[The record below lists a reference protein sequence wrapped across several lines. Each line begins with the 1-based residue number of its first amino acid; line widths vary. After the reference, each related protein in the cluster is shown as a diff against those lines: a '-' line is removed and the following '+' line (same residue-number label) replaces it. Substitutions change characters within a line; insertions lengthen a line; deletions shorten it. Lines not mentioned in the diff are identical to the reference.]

1 MKLADYYLG
10 DPRVVLVPIEHLS
23 RTGMSTE
30 FAALLAERRSWS
42 SARVDFFNS
51 AFSLYWE
58 RTRVLAHSRAWMAPR
73 IRNVAMLTDFDAVRP
88 YVQLLNTSSWTTYEA
103 DFDPETSHVEFA
115 AYLLVH
121 GDRLAETGE
130 VTMAAIRD
138 AAYWFDRT
146 DEECD
151 AFAAAA
157 AESER
162 PDAAAFRALAKAT
175 SWLRRLYH
183 ETLKRPVIVGG
194 YRSIPGTG
202 LLVPRDIEEEPPKLV
217 ERWTKVAERAL
228 KRYHAH
234 WHAPDAAAV
243 DGLCAWLRDEA
254 PLLLVTDRTRILWDP
269 ERPDA
274 LGKLRNVLKQAGGA
288 AVSAIDADLRVI
300 DHHSRR
306 FLEAV
311 ADQSALPAPA
321 PDTEQGG
328 YTFMHAGRRLIA
340 YDLKEPGMERLLGPD
355 LPYGRA
361 MLGARTVHEWAH
373 LAAMAGWVPRTVD
386 ETRFVK
392 LSAEFA
398 VLIESVIEATPIRTA
413 RPAEAD
419 LKALAGGGSPGL
431 ALASL
436 MLGRIS
442 DYQSNIVAWPFL
454 NEAERET
461 YVRHNIRT
469 LRASYN
475 PQQLWR
481 MLVRYLYEYQYLG
494 LSAVED
500 PRSYFFQ
507 STWFDIDFIAS
518 TVLDIPRFDAL
529 AAATHA
535 LVTCYEIDPTKL
547 YVPSFA

>member
-23 RTGMSTE
+23 RTGMTAE
-30 FAALLAERRSWS
+30 FAQLLRDRRSWS
-42 SARVDFFNS
+42 TTRVDFFNT

-58 RTRVLAHSRAWMAPR
+58 RTRMLAHSRAWMAPR
-73 IRNVAMLTDFDAVRP
+73 IRNVALVTESDAVRP
-88 YVQLLNTSSWTTYEA
+88 YVQLLNTSSWTAFEA

-115 AYLLVH
+115 AYVLVH

-175 SWLRRLYH
+175 RWMRRLYH

-217 ERWTKVAERAL
+217 ERWTKAAERAL
-228 KRYHAH
+228 KRYHVH
-234 WHAPDAAAV
+234 WRAPDAAAV
-243 DGLCAWLRDEA
+243 DGLCGWLRDDA
-254 PLLLVTDRTRILWDP
+254 PPLLVTDRKRVLWDP

-274 LGKLRNVLKQAGGA
+274 LGKVRNVFKQAGGA
-288 AVSAIDADLRVI
+288 AVRAIDADLRVI
-300 DHHSRR
+300 DRHSRR

-311 ADQSALPAPA
+311 VDRAALPAPA
-321 PDTEQGG
+321 PDTDQGG
-328 YTFMHAGRRLIA
+328 YTFMHTERQLIA
-340 YDLKEPGMERLLGPD
+340 YDLKEPGMERLQGPD

-373 LAAMAGWVPRTVD
+373 LAATAGWVPRSVD
-386 ETRFVK
+386 ETGFMK

-398 VLIESVIEATPIRTA
+398 VLLESVIEATPVRTA

-419 LKALAGGGSPGL
+419 LRALAGGGSPGL

-442 DYQSNIVAWPFL
+442 DYQSNLVAWPFL
-454 NEAERET
+454 SEAERET

-469 LRASYN
+469 LRSSYN

-494 LSAVED
+494 LSSIED

-507 STWFDIDFIAS
+507 STWFDIDFLS
-518 TVLDIPRFDAL
+518 SNVLDPERFDTL
-529 AAATHA
+529 AAASHA
-535 LVTCYEIDPTKL
+535 LIACHEVDATKL
-547 YVPSFA
+547 RLPTTD